1 MKNLQNLQKGIG
13 INFTNQNLLEQA
25 VTHRSYLNEHPKQK
39 LSSNERLEYLG
50 DAILEFFISRMLFE
64 KYPKKPEGQLTAMRS
79 RVVCTPFLSKIGKKL
94 KLGDFLLLSKGEDE
108 SGGRKNRSLLANS
121 VEALIGAVFLD
132 QGEKAVEDFISKHFK
147 EAIKDASFGR
157 LKDNKSLLQ
166 EKIQETQ
173 KLTPYYKILREAGPD
188 HAKTF
193 TVGVYAGTKKLGQGE
208 GNSKQEAEEEA
219 ARAVI
224 EKHWSS
230 EV

>member
-13 INFTNQNLLEQA
+13 IDFVNQNLLRQA
-25 VTHRSYLNEHPKQK
+25 LTHRSYLNEHPRQK

-50 DAILEFFISRMLFE
+50 DAILEFFISRMLFK
-64 KYPKKPEGQLTAMRS
+64 KYPQKPEGQLTAMRS
-79 RVVCTPFLSKIGKKL
+79 RVVCTPSLSKIGKNL
-94 KLGDFLLLSKGEDE
+94 QLGDFLLLSKGEDE

-121 VEALIGAVFLD
+121 VEALIGALFLD

-147 EAIKDASFGR
+147 EAIKDASSGR

-193 TVGVYAGTKKLGQGE
+193 TVGVYAGTKKLGEGE
-208 GNSKQEAEEEA
+208 GSSKQEAEEEA
-219 ARAVI
+219 ARCAI
-224 EKHWSS
+224 EKHCSS